1 MTLKK
6 IIFATNNA
14 HKLDEVRHF
23 LNQQYEILSLKEMG
37 FDQDI
42 DEPYFTLHE
51 NASVKSQT
59 IYNHF
64 GLDCFA
70 DDTGLEVEALNGEP
84 GVFSARYAGPG
95 CTFQDN
101 VVKLLNEMKGKANR
115 NARFRTVIS
124 LIVNGQEY
132 HFEGQVDGHIAHETA
147 GNEGFGYDPVFI
159 PNGYSKSFA
168 QMPLDEKNQISHR
181 ARAVAKLVEFLKQ
194 TK

>member
-14 HKLDEVRHF
+14 HKLEEVRHYLKDQF
-23 LNQQYEILSLKEMG
+23 EILSLKDIG
-37 FDQDI
+37 FNEDI

-59 IYNHF
+59 IYNRF

-101 VVKLLNEMKGKANR
+101 VVKLLREMKDKTNR
-115 NARFRTVIS
+115 NACFRTVIS
-124 LIVNGQEY
+124 LILNGQEY
-132 HFEGQVDGHIAHETA
+132 HFEGKVDGHIAHETA

-159 PNGYSKSFA
+159 PEGFSTSFA
-168 QMPLDEKNQISHR
+168 QMPLDQKNQISHR
-181 ARAVAKLVEFLKQ
+181 ARAVAKLVDFLKQ
-194 TK
+194 SK